1 MFVQCGWQEL
11 AFIRNT
17 GAAMGAGFGLL
28 QMVLWAFYRQPW
40 TLPAFGAVVGA
51 LTNYL
56 AMLAIFRPHRPI
68 PLCPIWCCAR
78 WSRWCRRWRRCC
90 ARCCGAAPESD
101 WEVEAPRPD
110 RRPARRPPCC
120 ALQGLF
126 IRHQAN

>member
-68 PLCPIWCCAR
+68 PVSNPNPTR
-78 WSRWCRRWRRCC
+78 SRSLPLTQ
-90 ARCCGAAPESD
+90 PEP
-101 WEVEAPRPD
+101 EPEPEP
-110 RRPARRPPCC
+110 
-120 ALQGLF
+120 
-126 IRHQAN
+126 